1 VKPSPP
7 TMTSSRW
14 GERTKRIVVVAALLF
29 FIFVLWNLRGM
40 LPLLIVA
47 TLLSYLLWPLV
58 NLIERRFLRVLPF
71 RARALAVLLAFLIV
85 IAGFGLIL
93 VLIIP
98 VLAQQFEQVGRN
110 LPQTLED
117 VEQELRMLLSR
128 PLTIAGRPVLIEGEP
143 LILLDRFEDISGNG
157 SSTAAPAESFDPVQ
171 LLSGFL
177 ENLTSPAFSVL
188 GGAVSFVVNV
198 AFMIVIMFYFMRDG
212 DRFIGRAVNLVPSS
226 YRGDVKR
233 LLYELS
239 LVWNAYLRG
248 QLILST
254 VVGFAVYVAALV
266 LGLPNAPIFGL
277 LAGFLEFIPNIGP
290 SIALVPAAL
299 TALISQ
305 SSTLPFLE
313 GLPYALVV
321 IAVWVGIQ
329 NFESFFLVPRVMGG
343 SLDLHPVVVILAVI
357 AGASIAGALGIILA
371 APFVA
376 TLRVF
381 GQYLYGKVLDTDPF
395 PNLYPPV
402 EREGWMI
409 RGYRLMMRFQLVR
422 ALRPNHWTTT
432 TKEQET

>member
-1 VKPSPP
+1 MKSSPP

-71 RARALAVLLAFLIV
+71 RARALAVLLTFLVV
-85 IAGFGLIL
+85 IAGFSLIL

-157 SSTAAPAESFDPVQ
+157 AATAAPAESFDPVQ
-171 LLSGFL
+171 LLGGFL
-177 ENLTSPAFSVL
+177 GNLTSPAFSVL

-212 DRFIGRAVNLVPSS
+212 DRFIGRVVNLVPSS

-233 LLYELS
+233 LLYELG

-321 IAVWVGIQ
+321 IVVWVGIQ

-395 PNLYPPV
+395 PNLHATV
-402 EREGWMI
+402 EQEGWMI
-409 RGYRLMMRFQLVR
+409 RGYRRMMRFQPIR
-422 ALRPNHWTTT
+422 ALRPDHWTTT